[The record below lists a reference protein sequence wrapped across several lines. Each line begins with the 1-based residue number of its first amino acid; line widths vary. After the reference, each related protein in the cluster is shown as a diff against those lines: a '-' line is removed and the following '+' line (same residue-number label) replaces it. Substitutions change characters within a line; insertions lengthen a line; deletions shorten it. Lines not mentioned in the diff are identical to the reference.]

1 MAAISF
7 HLGRP
12 GSGHPDIPGCSRK
25 DCNGTPRLMRRL
37 VAKAIFRREGA
48 PRRWWNNWFGTYA
61 LAAVVA
67 IGMLLMAGDPWSP
80 NGRHDPD

>member
-1 MAAISF
+1 LLAKG
-7 HLGRP
+7 LQWY
-12 GSGHPDIPGCSRK
+12 
-25 DCNGTPRLMRRL
+25 TPLDEAPCR
-37 VAKAIFRREGA
+37 KAIFRREGA

-67 IGMLLMAGDPWSP
+67 IGMLLMADDPWSP